1 MATYRFGHDEF
12 LIEGYSH
19 ARPFASFLPGIAGLW
34 GVPMWVFYVNR
45 GQAIAGF
52 GIQDKEHPIME
63 FLPANRAY
71 RTIPLHGFRTF
82 LKFPGRRG
90 EVYEPFGLTHSKPD
104 GSTARRRMRIRM
116 HELILEETHRR
127 LGLETRVEYF
137 TIPNEPVA
145 ALARVVS
152 ITNHARVA
160 RPLEI
165 LDGLPLIIP
174 YGMLDRFLKSMS
186 RTIEAWV
193 TVTHLEQ
200 HAPFYRLKV
209 EPHDRPEVVPIRAG
223 NFFTGIATVSGRT
236 TPLRP
241 IIDPSLIFGFRE
253 DCVWP
258 EAFAARAFR
267 VPERQAAFD
276 KTPCAMGYLK
286 TTLEAEGTCTLVSFY
301 GHAESQEQLTRL
313 LPTLRDP
320 SFAIRKAQEN
330 QRLIRD
336 LTEPVAT
343 RSGCPTF
350 DQYCR
355 QTFLDNAMRGGV
367 PVTFSGPAPSD
378 PPKVLYVY
386 ARKHGDLERDYN
398 HFVIPATYFS
408 QGNANYRDVNQNRR
422 SDVWFDPEIG
432 EHNIIAFFNLL
443 QADGFNPLVY
453 KGTRYR
459 ASDHLEVS
467 PALRE
472 VLAKSF
478 TPGELLTQIE
488 RRHLKL
494 SQSPEELLRQIMPIA
509 REILDAEH
517 GEGFWID
524 HWTYNLDM
532 LESYLALYPDRLKG
546 LLLDKR
552 LFTFYDN
559 PFVVVPRAQKYRLI
573 QNQVRQLHA
582 VVRDTEKAA
591 LIQSRLDEA
600 HVMRTQHGRGSVYT
614 TTLLVK
620 MLCVVVNKAASLDPF
635 GIGVEME
642 ADRPSWYDAL
652 NGLPALLGSSACETF
667 ELKRWILFLRR
678 ALDRLSAPLSDGAS
692 SVPLPEELRDFLAD
706 VHSAFSLSDE
716 AYWDRATEAKER
728 YRARVRLGFSGAQRE
743 CAFEDLREF
752 LTRALAK
759 VERGIA
765 KAWDAKLGIPRC
777 YFAYDVVAHQ
787 AVDGASGAIKPTR
800 WHSRAL
806 PVFLQGAVHAM
817 RVETDPR
824 RARSLH
830 QAVRR
835 SPLYDAKLKMYRIC
849 DSLSQEPEAIGRCRV
864 FSPGWLENQSIW
876 LHMEYKYLLE
886 LLRQGLYEEFYRDFF
901 EVLIPFQPPTRYARS
916 PLENCSFLVSSVY
929 DDPSLHGA
937 GFVAR
942 LSGAT
947 AEFLQMWLWMTVGRE
962 PFTLNERGEL
972 SLRFAPVLSKRL
984 FDAAG
989 RFAFVLLGKIPVT
1002 YHNPKRL
1009 PTFGPRRAVP
1019 GMIRLFP
1026 KRGEPIECPR
1036 GVIPPPYAA
1045 MVRDGAIVRL
1055 EVELAPEQVAK
1066 RSLKLRIAERVA

>member
-1 MATYRFGHDEF
+1 MATYRVGHDEF
-12 LIEGYSH
+12 LIEDYAR

-52 GIQDKEHPIME
+52 GIQDKEHPMME

-71 RTIPLHGFRTF
+71 RTVPLHGFRTF

-90 EVYEPFGLTHSKPD
+90 DVYEPFGLTHPKPD
-104 GSTARRRMRIRM
+104 DSVVRRRMRIRM
-116 HELILEETHRR
+116 HELVLEETHRR
-127 LGLETRVEYF
+127 LGVETRVQYF
-137 TIPNEPVA
+137 TIPNEPIA

-152 ITNHARVA
+152 ITNRSRTA

-193 TVTHLEQ
+193 TVTNLEQ
-200 HAPFYRLKV
+200 QAPFYRLKA

-223 NFFTGIATVSGRT
+223 NFFTGVATVRDQT
-236 TPLRP
+236 IPLRP
-241 IIDPSLIFGFRE
+241 IIDPSLIFGLRE

-267 VPERQAAFD
+267 APDRQFASE

-286 TTLEAEGTCTLVSFY
+286 TTLEAGSTCTLVSFY
-301 GHAESQEQLTRL
+301 GHAESQAQLIRL

-330 QRLIRD
+330 ERLIRE
-336 LTEPVAT
+336 LTDAVT
-343 RSGCPTF
+343 TQSGCPTF
-350 DQYCR
+350 DLYCR
-355 QTFLDNAMRGGV
+355 QTFLDNALRGGV
-367 PVTFSGPAPSD
+367 PVTFSGPSPSEA
-378 PPKVLYVY
+378 PKVLYVY

-398 HFVIPATYFS
+398 HFVIPATSFS

-422 SDVWFDPEIG
+422 SDVWFSPQIG
-432 EHNIIAFFNLL
+432 EHNIITFFNLL

-459 ASDHLEVS
+459 VSDHLDAAPS
-467 PALRE
+467 LRE

-478 TPGELLTQIE
+478 TPGELLKHIE

-509 REILDAEH
+509 HEILDAEH

-532 LESYLALYPDRLKG
+532 LESYLALYPDRLKR
-546 LLLDKR
+546 LLLDER
-552 LFTFYDN
+552 AFTFYDN
-559 PFVVVPRAQKYRLI
+559 PHVVVPRAQRYRLI

-582 VVRDTEKAA
+582 VVRDAEKAA
-591 LIQSRLDEA
+591 LIQSRLDEPQ
-600 HVMRTQHGRGSVYT
+600 VMRTQHGRGPVYV

-620 MLCVVVNKAASLDPF
+620 MLCVVVNKVASLDPF

-667 ELKRWILFLRR
+667 ELKRWIVFLQR
-678 ALDRLSAPLSDGAS
+678 ALDRCSVREG
-692 SVPLPEELRDFLAD
+692 SVPLPEELHDFLTD
-706 VHSAFSLSDE
+706 VQTAFPLSE
-716 AYWDRATEAKER
+716 AAYWDRATEAKER

-743 CAFEDLREF
+743 GSFQDLREF

-765 KAWDAKLGIPRC
+765 KAWDATLGIPC
-777 YFAYDVVAHQ
+777 SYFAYEVIAHQ
-787 AVDGASGAIKPTR
+787 APDGAAAAITPTR
-800 WHSRAL
+800 WQSRAL

-835 SPLYDAKLKMYRIC
+835 SPLYDATLKMYRIC
-849 DSLSQEPEAIGRCRV
+849 GSLAQEPEAIGRCRV

-886 LLRQGLYEEFYRDFF
+886 LLRQGLYEEFYRDFV
-901 EVLIPFQPPTRYARS
+901 EVLIPFQPPKRYARS

-972 SLRFAPVLSKRL
+972 SLRLAPVLSKSL

-1002 YHNPKRL
+1002 YHNAMRL

-1019 GMIRLFP
+1019 RMIRLFP
-1026 KRGEPIECPR
+1026 KRGEPIECPH
-1036 GVIPPPYAA
+1036 GTIPPPYAA
-1045 MVRDGAIVRL
+1045 MVRDGAIARI

-1066 RSLKLRIAERVA
+1066 RSLKRRVAEGVA